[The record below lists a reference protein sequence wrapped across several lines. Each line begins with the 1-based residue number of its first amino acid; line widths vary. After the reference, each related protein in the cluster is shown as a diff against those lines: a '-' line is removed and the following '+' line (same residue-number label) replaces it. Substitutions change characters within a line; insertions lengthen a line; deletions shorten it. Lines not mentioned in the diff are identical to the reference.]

1 MSFHPSVIHRVDKQV
16 ARIRSF
22 GSGFDSR
29 VGSSLAS
36 SQSSGTGLN
45 VRQIFVNPHVI
56 NVPFSAISELSD
68 SLNVDEF
75 EADSAYFGLSEGLL
89 KGP

>member
-22 GSGFDSR
+22 GYSFDGWT
-29 VGSSLAS
+29 GSSLAS
-36 SQSSGTGLN
+36 GQSSGTGLN
-45 VRQIFVNPHVI
+45 IRQIFVNPHVI

-75 EADSAYFGLSEGLL
+75 EADSTDFGLSEGLL
-89 KGP
+89 K